1 MDAIAALQ
9 RQVLEAV
16 ALGGPLTA
24 VMDSLCRQVEALAPD
39 LICTVIEIDTH
50 GCLQPV
56 AGPSVPPEY
65 SAALVGLPIGPSV
78 GSCGTAAWRR
88 APVEVSD
95 IASDPLWSEYKGLAL
110 QFGLA
115 ACWSNPI
122 FIKGDERVAMTFA
135 LYYREVRAVE
145 PFHRHL
151 AEACVQLCQVALT
164 HEYSRRQ
171 IERLAY
177 YDGVTD
183 LPNRALFNE
192 RARLALQAA
201 TTANDTGTVTLLLM
215 DLDRF
220 KTINDSLGHAVGDQ
234 VLAGLA
240 QRVSSVLHPGD
251 LLARLGGDEFVALLT
266 DRDAAEALTLA
277 AAIHGALLDP
287 LQVGSNELRLS
298 VSIGLSSFPADGTEV
313 SSLLKNADLAMY
325 EAKRNGRNCTRAFAQ
340 AMNDELDSKLR
351 IEVALRH
358 AIAASALTLHFQPK
372 LHLGD
377 GHLVGVEALL
387 RWNDPLLGP
396 VPPDVFI
403 PVAEESGLILALDAW
418 VLGAACRQLGDWQ
431 RRGLAVPSVAV
442 NVSPLRFKQADV
454 AGELALLLA
463 QHGLAAQSLTLE
475 VTERL
480 MLEDDMAA
488 RAQMTQLHSM
498 GVRLSLDD
506 FGTGYSSLSY
516 LKRLP
521 VAELKLDKSFVR
533 DLETDADDRALAAAV
548 LAIGRALG
556 LAVVAEGVE
565 TEGQRLALQHA
576 GCEVAQGYL
585 FSRPLAAS
593 AFEDWL
599 LLKQPQP

>member
-1 MDAIAALQ
+1 M
-9 RQVLEAV
+9 
-16 ALGGPLTA
+16 ALGGTLTV

-39 LICTVIEIDTH
+39 LLCTVIEVDST
-50 GCLQPV
+50 GCLQPL

-88 APVEVSD
+88 KPVEVSD
-95 IASDPLWSEYKGLAL
+95 IATDPLWHDYKDLAL

-122 FIKGDERVAMTFA
+122 FIKGDPRVAMTFA
-135 LYYREVRAVE
+135 LYYREARSIE
-145 PFHRHL
+145 PFHRSL

-177 YDGVTD
+177 YDGVTG
-183 LPNRALFNE
+183 LPNRVLFNE
-192 RARLALQAA
+192 LARQALRLAFAA
-201 TTANDTGTVTLLLM
+201 PELGTVSLLLL

-240 QRVSSVLHPGD
+240 QRVSSVLAPGD
-251 LLARLGGDEFVALLT
+251 LLARLGGDEFVALLP
-266 DRDAAEALTLA
+266 DRDASDALSLA
-277 AAIHGALLDP
+277 AAVHAALLPP
-287 LQVGSNELRLS
+287 LQVGANDLRLS
-298 VSIGLSSFPADGTEV
+298 VSIGVSSFPVDSDDV
-313 SSLLKNADLAMY
+313 SGLLKNADLAMY

-340 AMNDELDSKLR
+340 AMNDQLDSKLR
-351 IEVALRH
+351 IEVALRR
-358 AIAASALTLHFQPK
+358 ALAASALTLHYQPQ
-372 LHLGD
+372 LRLAD
-377 GHLVGVEALL
+377 GKLVGVEALL
-387 RWNDPLLGP
+387 RWSDPLLGP
-396 VPPDVFI
+396 IAPDAFI

-431 RRGLAVPSVAV
+431 RRGLAVPSMAI
-442 NVSPLRFKQADV
+442 NVSPLRFKQDDV
-454 AGELALLLA
+454 AGDVARLLA
-463 QHGLAAQSLTLE
+463 QHGLAARTLTLE

-480 MLEDDMAA
+480 MLEDDEHA
-488 RAQMTQLHSM
+488 RAQLTQLHAM

-521 VAELKLDKSFVR
+521 VAELKLDQSFVR
-533 DLETDADDRALAAAV
+533 DLETDADDRALSAAV

-565 TEGQRLALQHA
+565 TEGQRLALQEA

-585 FSRPLAAS
+585 FSRPLAAR

-599 LLKQPQP
+599 LLKRPWPR